1 MRTFAETA
9 VMKTLL
15 SFALVLLVYAGNAQ
29 HITGLVEAENNFAKY
44 AVDHNV
50 KEAFLRFMDTAAI
63 VFEKGEIKKARA
75 TWQARPANNTKIIWE
90 PAFAIVSA
98 GGDLGITTGPWYVK
112 VPVNDTVRERG
123 AFSTVWI
130 KKDSADWKFLV
141 DIGIDHNVKTNV
153 KDVSLIELTHKG
165 TPGYD
170 AQRFMLQSEQNFIT
184 NYKNRG
190 KAVYN
195 EVADADIRFLT
206 NGFAP
211 VSMAANMNTALANI
225 PDGIAFEA
233 VGSGVS
239 KDGDLG
245 YVYGYA
251 TLNGKKENYM
261 RVWRRVGRKWTLLLQ
276 TLTL

>member
-63 VFEKGEIKKARA
+63 VFEKGEIKKASA